1 MKKTILILCCQFL
14 IGSAFAQTSSVAL
27 VFVNATK
34 ITSGQLKEWVE
45 YITANG
51 GKETPEL
58 REQILSDIVLREAIQ
73 QDAKKSRLLDSPE
86 NAFKLK
92 LAQQNAVMDIWF
104 MQYFKS
110 HPITDADV
118 RSEYENQLLIT
129 KDPRNSNEF
138 QLSQIVVPTEAEANQ
153 IILKINSGVTFDK
166 LANEYSIDKISG
178 PRGGLMGWVMPT
190 LLADPI
196 RDAVIG
202 MSKNQITLKPILVKG
217 VWHVLRVDNIKP
229 FVMPDFDQMK
239 PEIAQA
245 LAEQRRQEAINS
257 LMKNVKI
264 TQGN

>member
-1 MKKTILILCCQFL
+1 MTKIILILCCQFL
-14 IGSAFAQTSSVAL
+14 ICSAFAQTSSVAL
-27 VFVNATK
+27 VFVNGAK
-34 ITSGQLKEWVE
+34 ITSGQLKEWVD
-45 YITANG
+45 YIAKD

-58 REQILSDIVLREAIQ
+58 RDQILSDMVLREAIQ
-73 QDAKKSRLLDSPE
+73 QNAKKSGLLDSPG

-92 LAQQNAVMDIWF
+92 LAHQNAVMDLWF

-110 HPITDADV
+110 QPITDADV
-118 RSEYENQLLIT
+118 RSEYDNQLLIT
-129 KDPRNSNEF
+129 KDPRNTNEY

-153 IILKINSGVTFDK
+153 MILKINSGVTFDK
-166 LANEYSIDKISG
+166 LANEHSIDKISG
-178 PRGGLMGWVMPT
+178 PRGGLMGWILPT

-202 MSKNQITLKPILVKG
+202 MSKSQITVKPIQVKG
-217 VWHVLRVDNIKP
+217 LWHVLSIDNIKP

-257 LMKNVKI
+257 LMKSVKI

>member
-1 MKKTILILCCQFL
+1 MTKIILILCCQFL
-14 IGSAFAQTSSVAL
+14 ICSAFAQTSSVVL
-27 VFVNATK
+27 VFVNGAK
-34 ITSGQLKEWVE
+34 ITSGQLKEWVD
-45 YITANG
+45 YIAKD

-58 REQILSDIVLREAIQ
+58 RDQILSDMVLREAIQ
-73 QDAKKSRLLDSPE
+73 QNAKKSGLLDSPG

-92 LAQQNAVMDIWF
+92 LAHQNAVMDLWF

-110 HPITDADV
+110 QPITDADV
-118 RSEYENQLLIT
+118 RSEYDNQLLIT
-129 KDPRNSNEF
+129 KDPRNTNEY

-166 LANEYSIDKISG
+166 LANEHSIDKISG
-178 PRGGLMGWVMPT
+178 PRGGLMGWILPT

-202 MSKNQITLKPILVKG
+202 MSKSQITVKPIQVKG
-217 VWHVLRVDNIKP
+217 LWHVLSIDNIKP

-257 LMKNVKI
+257 LMKSVKI

>member
-1 MKKTILILCCQFL
+1 MTKIILILCCQFL
-14 IGSAFAQTSSVAL
+14 ICSAFAQTSSVVL
-27 VFVNATK
+27 VFVNGAK
-34 ITSGQLKEWVE
+34 ITSGQLKEWVD
-45 YITANG
+45 YIAKD

-58 REQILSDIVLREAIQ
+58 RDQILSDMVLREAIQ
-73 QDAKKSRLLDSPE
+73 QNAKKSGLLDSPG

-92 LAQQNAVMDIWF
+92 LAHQNAVMDLWF

-118 RSEYENQLLIT
+118 RSEYDNQLLIT
-129 KDPRNSNEF
+129 KDPRNTNEY

-153 IILKINSGVTFDK
+153 MILKINSGVTFDK
-166 LANEYSIDKISG
+166 LANEHSIDKISG
-178 PRGGLMGWVMPT
+178 PRGGLMGWILPT

-202 MSKNQITLKPILVKG
+202 MSKSQITVKPIQVKG
-217 VWHVLRVDNIKP
+217 LWHVLSIDNIKP

-257 LMKNVKI
+257 LMKSVKI

>member
-1 MKKTILILCCQFL
+1 MTKIILILCCQFL
-14 IGSAFAQTSSVAL
+14 ICSAFAQTSSVAL
-27 VFVNATK
+27 VFVNGAK
-34 ITSGQLKEWVE
+34 ITSGQLKEWVD
-45 YITANG
+45 YIAKD

-58 REQILSDIVLREAIQ
+58 RDQILSDMVLREAIQ
-73 QDAKKSRLLDSPE
+73 QNAKKSGLLDSPG

-92 LAQQNAVMDIWF
+92 LAHQNAVMDLWF

-110 HPITDADV
+110 QPITDADV
-118 RSEYENQLLIT
+118 RSEYYNQLLIT
-129 KDPRNSNEF
+129 KDPRNTNEY

-166 LANEYSIDKISG
+166 LANEHSIDKISG
-178 PRGGLMGWVMPT
+178 PRGGLMGWILPT

-202 MSKNQITLKPILVKG
+202 MSKSQITVKPIQVKG
-217 VWHVLRVDNIKP
+217 LWHVLSIDNIKP

-257 LMKNVKI
+257 LMKSVKI

>member
-1 MKKTILILCCQFL
+1 MTKIILILCCQFL
-14 IGSAFAQTSSVAL
+14 ICSAFAQTSSVVL
-27 VFVNATK
+27 VFVNGAK
-34 ITSGQLKEWVE
+34 ITSGQLKEWVD
-45 YITANG
+45 YIAKD

-58 REQILSDIVLREAIQ
+58 RDQILSDMVLREAIQ
-73 QDAKKSRLLDSPE
+73 QNAKKSGLLDSPG

-92 LAQQNAVMDIWF
+92 LAHQNAVMDLWF

-110 HPITDADV
+110 QPITDADV
-118 RSEYENQLLIT
+118 RSEYDNQLLIT
-129 KDPRNSNEF
+129 KDPRNTNEY

-153 IILKINSGVTFDK
+153 MILKINSGVTFDK
-166 LANEYSIDKISG
+166 LANEHSIDKISG
-178 PRGGLMGWVMPT
+178 PRGGLMGWILPT

-202 MSKNQITLKPILVKG
+202 MSKSQITVKPIQVKG
-217 VWHVLRVDNIKP
+217 LWHVLSIDNIKP

-257 LMKNVKI
+257 LMKSVKI